1 MELRLLSVCVG
12 RPKVI
17 AHINGESV
25 RSGIA
30 KLPVVHDSVFVGT
43 TNIAG
48 DRQADLSVH
57 GGPDKAVYAYPA
69 DNWRW
74 WETEQTLPCMPNTFG
89 ENLTL
94 EGADEMQVSIGDRFR
109 WGDAELEVSQPR
121 GPCYKLALHTRRAN
135 TPSIMTI
142 SARSGWY
149 LRVTREGEAP
159 PHGTLTRIHASG
171 GPSVRDAFVAAYHP
185 RISETDRRAVF
196 EIPELAENWRA
207 AVGRKLAIS

>member
-17 AHINGESV
+17 AHINGELV
-25 RSGIA
+25 ISGIA
-30 KLPVVHDSVFVGT
+30 KTPVALESVFVGA
-43 TNIAG
+43 TNIEG
-48 DRQADLSVH
+48 DGQADLTVH
-57 GGPDKAVYAYPA
+57 GGPDKAIYAYPA

-74 WETEQTLPCMPNTFG
+74 WETEHTLPCAPNTFG

-94 EGADEMQVSIGDRFR
+94 EGADETQVFIGDRFR
-109 WGDAELEVSQPR
+109 WGDAELEVCQPR
-121 GPCYKLALHTRRAN
+121 GPCYKLALHNRRAD

-149 LRVTREGEAP
+149 LRVTREGEAK

-171 GPSVRDAFVAAYHP
+171 GPSVREAFVAVYHP
-185 RISETDRRAVF
+185 GVPEAVRRAVF
-196 EIPELAENWRA
+196 EAPELAENWRS
-207 AVGRKLAIS
+207 AVARRLHLA